1 MRSTAPANHAMPEAP
16 NSTQDW
22 HKADIVAAVHKAGWT
37 LKGLSLHHGYSNKN
51 SLSCALQR
59 KWPKAERLIAE
70 CIGIEPQTI
79 WPSRY
84 QEKHKTEVQKTLVRA
99 YGKNKQASG
108 QHPSDTARKAA

>member
-1 MRSTAPANHAMPEAP
+1 MRS
-16 NSTQDW
+16 NSLASDATPKPQIGPQDW

-70 CIGIEPQTI
+70 CIGIDPQTI

-84 QEKHKTEVQKTLVRA
+84 QEKHKATVQKTLVRA

-108 QHPSDTARKAA
+108 SHTASDVRKAA

>member
-1 MRSTAPANHAMPEAP
+1 MRSNSLASHATPQP
-16 NSTQDW
+16 QSSLQDW

-70 CIGIEPQTI
+70 AIGIEPQAI

-84 QEKHKTEVQKTLVRA
+84 QEKHKTQVKKTLVRV
-99 YGKNKQASG
+99 YGKNKQAASEPPV
-108 QHPSDTARKAA
+108 QADRKAA